1 MVNFILNGLNSS
13 VGLDTSPQYPTNF
26 ASLEAD
32 ISSAF
37 IATIEV
43 SKANV
48 IAAGLT
54 WSDFPIN
61 KTLFF
66 KTTSPELTTST
77 SDNDMAFKCD
87 SSMWPD
93 ISFSEAKVTSG
104 KESVDVYSTG
114 LKKPMENPTL
124 VAHLSNDIRTTSYY
138 RVNTIGPARLA
149 FEITGGYNNSDIFS
163 NEGELIAQYENLDSA
178 LKTQIISNLDAA
190 GQAGVPGIG
199 GADGAGGDGVAAG
212 LGRKTNN
219 DTGVDNISREVFLQL
234 AANSFDRIRDQLA
247 YHQGLVDNADNNYG
261 YDIPMPLQA
270 GDALQFTI
278 KYKSNDADDPN
289 NPGGNIT
296 YPGSNTI
303 HDQIFKVTLN
313 ITQ

>member
-26 ASLEAD
+26 ASVEAD

-48 IAAGLT
+48 IAAGIP

-77 SDNDMAFKCD
+77 SDNDMAFKCV

-149 FEITGGYNNSDIFS
+149 FEITGGYNNSDIFA
-163 NEGELIAQYENLDSA
+163 NESELRQQYLNLDTSGN
-178 LKTQIISNLDAA
+178 TGDSNA
-190 GQAGVPGIG
+190 GIG
-199 GADGAGGDGVAAG
+199 QNLRSKLEHSDAGSDANPS
-212 LGRKTNN
+212 TNN
-219 DTGVDNISREVFLQL
+219 DATINNLAREVLVQFLNGDKDDIQRVHNMISDASGSGSPAGNTSDL
-234 AANSFDRIRDQLA
+234 WIPIVFDVNDSIR
-247 YHQGLVDNADNNYG
+247 
-261 YDIPMPLQA
+261 
-270 GDALQFTI
+270 
-278 KYKSNDADDPN
+278 
-289 NPGGNIT
+289 
-296 YPGSNTI
+296 
-303 HDQIFKVTLN
+303 FKVTYNVTSIKDTTTGAAKDSNDKVLGTGI
-313 ITQ
+313 ITDQEFEFRLDITT

>member
-1 MVNFILNGLNSS
+1 MVNFILNGLNNS

-26 ASLEAD
+26 ASVESD

-48 IAAGLT
+48 IAAGIA

-77 SDNDMAFKCD
+77 SDNDMAFKCV

-114 LKKPMENPTL
+114 LKKPMENPTF
-124 VAHLSNDIRTTSYY
+124 VGHLSNDIRTTSYY

-163 NEGELIAQYENLDSA
+163 NEGDLRQQYLNLDTSGN
-178 LKTQIISNLDAA
+178 TGDSNA
-190 GQAGVPGIG
+190 GIG
-199 GADGAGGDGVAAG
+199 QNIRLKLEHAHAGSDASPSTNANATINNVA
-212 LGRKTNN
+212 
-219 DTGVDNISREVFLQL
+219 REVLVQL
-234 AANSFDRIRDQLA
+234 LN
-247 YHQGLVDNADNNYG
+247 
-261 YDIPMPLQA
+261 
-270 GDALQFTI
+270 
-278 KYKSNDADDPN
+278 SNDPDDIQRVHN
-289 NPGGNIT
+289 MISDASGSGNPAGNTSDLWI
-296 YPGSNTI
+296 PIVFDVNDSI
-303 HDQIFKVTLN
+303 RFKVTYNVTSIKDSTTGAAKDSNDKVLGTGVITDQEFEFRLN
-313 ITQ
+313 ITT

>member
-1 MVNFILNGLNSS
+1 MSGVQFLLTGLNSTTTLTQAPAFPAPASASRTVTGHTFDLAINIGADKFGDITDPQNNS
-13 VGLDTSPQYPTNF
+13 VFWFNTTNPDL
-26 ASLEAD
+26 S
-32 ISSAF
+32 
-37 IATIEV
+37 
-43 SKANV
+43 
-48 IAAGLT
+48 
-54 WSDFPIN
+54 
-61 KTLFF
+61 
-66 KTTSPELTTST
+66 
-77 SDNDMAFKCD
+77 SDNLTDDMEFFTKSAH
-87 SSMWPD
+87 WPD
-93 ISFSEAKVTSG
+93 ISFSEGIITGSG
-104 KESVDVYSTG
+104 NGGEEASENIIRYASSLRTVSG
-114 LKKPMENPTL
+114 NHILK
-124 VAHLSNDIRTTSYY
+124 R
-138 RVNTIGPARLA
+138 IGPAKLA
-149 FEITGGYNNSDIFS
+149 KDITGGYNNSDIFS

-313 ITQ
+313 IT